1 MRPVQ
6 RVRLGRPRSALA
18 LTTVAVAC
26 ALLAGCGSSATSS
39 STTTTPATT
48 TTTSAQQAALQ
59 TKLLTVSDFPTGW
72 ARDTAPNA
80 ATTEGTPTCLAD
92 VVDARGSTATVHRV
106 FVGPST
112 EAQGALQTVASFPAG
127 QAAGAV
133 ARLKDGFLACNG
145 TTFTQG
151 EQTAH
156 LATRVLDNLPTGPAG
171 FAAEMELTI
180 GTQHVFLDVFFGVTG
195 DDATVLIWRS
205 PGSSPALFATTA
217 AKAMDRL

>member
-1 MRPVQ
+1 MRSA
-6 RVRLGRPRSALA
+6 RGVRPGRARSALA
-18 LTTVAVAC
+18 VTTLA
-26 ALLAGCGSSATSS
+26 LAGCGSSASS
-39 STTTTPATT
+39 STTTTTPATT

-59 TKLLTVSDFPTGW
+59 AKLLTLSDFPTGW
-72 ARDTAPNA
+72 ARDIAANA

-92 VVDARGSTATVHRV
+92 VVDARGSTATVHAV
-106 FVGPST
+106 FVAPST
-112 EAQGALQTVASFPAG
+112 EAQGALQTVASFPSG

-133 ARLKDGFLACNG
+133 AGLKNGFLACNG

-156 LATRVLDNLPTGPAG
+156 LATRLLDNLPTGPAG
-171 FAAEMELTI
+171 FAAEMELSI
-180 GTQHVFLDVFFGVTG
+180 GTQHVYLDVFLGVTG

-205 PGSSPALFATTA
+205 PGTAPALFATTA

>member
-1 MRPVQ
+1 VRP
-6 RVRLGRPRSALA
+6 GRARSALA
-18 LTTVAVAC
+18 VTTLA
-26 ALLAGCGSSATSS
+26 LAGCGSSASS
-39 STTTTPATT
+39 STTTTTPATT

-59 TKLLTVSDFPTGW
+59 AKLLTLSDFPTGW
-72 ARDTAPNA
+72 ARDIAANA

-92 VVDARGSTATVHRV
+92 VVDARGSTATVHAV
-106 FVGPST
+106 FVAPST
-112 EAQGALQTVASFPAG
+112 EAQGALQTVASFPSG

-133 ARLKDGFLACNG
+133 AGLKNGFLACNG

-156 LATRVLDNLPTGPAG
+156 LATRLLDNLPTGPAG
-171 FAAEMELTI
+171 FAAEMELSI
-180 GTQHVFLDVFFGVTG
+180 GTQHVYLDVFLGVTG

-205 PGSSPALFATTA
+205 PGTAPALFATTA